1 MITFLLIQDVEC
13 KDAKTSIKETVI
25 SLTHDLYSSACCQA
39 NSDRSLEKTKDF
51 ISKIDDL
58 FKRFFVSILL
68 TQSFKNQCGNISTDV
83 FTDSILNMF

>member
-1 MITFLLIQDVEC
+1 MFLLIKDVEC

-39 NSDRSLEKTKDF
+39 NSDRSLEKIKTSYLKLMIYLKD
-51 ISKIDDL
+51 
-58 FKRFFVSILL
+58 FVSILL

>member
-1 MITFLLIQDVEC
+1 MTFIRLHVVRPTQ
-13 KDAKTSIKETVI
+13 KSGK
-25 SLTHDLYSSACCQA
+25 
-39 NSDRSLEKTKDF
+39 NKDF